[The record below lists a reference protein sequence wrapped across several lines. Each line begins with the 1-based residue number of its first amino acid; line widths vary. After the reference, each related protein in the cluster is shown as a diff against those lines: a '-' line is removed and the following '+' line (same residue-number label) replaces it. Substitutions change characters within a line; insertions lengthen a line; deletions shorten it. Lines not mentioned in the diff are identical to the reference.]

1 MSTELTEID
10 DLDRKIIGI
19 LQENALLTNAGIG
32 EMINLSPSAVNERI
46 RKLKDKDVI
55 KKIAAIINA
64 NFVKKGLC
72 AFVYVLIDKPDQS
85 NAFLKN
91 AIKNPNILECHHVTG
106 EYSFLLKVR
115 VENTK
120 ELESFIST
128 FLKTQKGLSK
138 TLTQIVLSSAKDG
151 TTIID

>member
-1 MSTELTEID
+1 MSIEQPEID
-10 DLDRKIIGI
+10 YLDKKIIEI
-19 LQENALLTNAGIG
+19 LQENALLTNVGIG

-46 RKLKDKDVI
+46 RKLKDKNII
-55 KKIAAIINA
+55 KRIAAIINA
-64 NFVKKGLC
+64 KYIKKELC

-85 NAFLKN
+85 NEFLKN
-91 AIKNPNILECHHVTG
+91 VVKNSNILECHHVTG
-106 EYSFLLKVR
+106 EYSYLLKVR

-120 ELESFIST
+120 ELEIFIST

-151 TTIID
+151 TTITD